1 MRFTREL
8 DWIDAQATRM
18 TSVVEE
24 WAGISSASFDRD
36 GLGRMTATLERALPT
51 LGGLIEVH
59 ELPAAQII
67 DGNGRSSERA
77 LGKALRIVKRPEH
90 PRRVFL
96 GIHSDTVHPAD
107 RSPRVERTDS
117 GTLRGPGVA
126 DAKGGLAVL
135 WVALEAFERSAL
147 ADSFG
152 WEVLINPDEELGSPG
167 SASLLSEA
175 ARRSRLGLL
184 FEPALPGGALASARK
199 GSGNFTA
206 IIRGRAAHAGRDF
219 EIGRNAVIALADLA
233 LRLDRLS
240 GTAPGL
246 TVNVGRVEGGGA
258 VNVVPDLAICR
269 FNVRCETAADQLHA
283 EHEIRRAANDVAS
296 SRNGITV
303 ELDGGFSAPPKP
315 LDGTMQALLGEFA
328 ACGREL
334 GFGLTWQAT
343 GGVCDGNRLA
353 AEGLPT
359 IDSLGPRGG
368 GIHSFDEYVVLESL
382 PERAKLTAL
391 FLLKL
396 AAGEIAWPARL
407 TEGGR

>member
-1 MRFTREL
+1 MGLPREL
-8 DWIDAQATRM
+8 DWIDAQAARM
-18 TSVVEE
+18 ASVVEE

-36 GLGRMTATLERALPT
+36 GLGRMTETLERALRT
-51 LGGLIEVH
+51 LGGTIEVH
-59 ELPAAQII
+59 ELPAVQII
-67 DGNGRSSERA
+67 DGNGQRSERA
-77 LGKALRIVKRPEH
+77 LGKALRIIKRPEH

-96 GIHSDTVHPAD
+96 GIHSDTVHEAD
-107 RSPRVERTDS
+107 RSPRVQRTDS

-135 WVALEAFERSAL
+135 WIALEAFERSAL
-147 ADSFG
+147 ADKLG

-167 SASLLSEA
+167 SAGLLCEA
-175 ARRSRLGLL
+175 AERCRLGLL

-206 IIRGRAAHAGRDF
+206 VIRGRAAHAGRDF
-219 EIGRNAVIALADLA
+219 ELGRNAVIALADLA
-233 LRLDRLS
+233 LRLDRLT
-240 GTAPGL
+240 GAAPGL
-246 TVNVGRVEGGGA
+246 TLNVGRVEGGGA

-269 FNVRCETAADQLHA
+269 FNVRCETAADQLLA
-283 EHEIRRAANDVAS
+283 EHEIRSAANDVAS
-296 SRNGITV
+296 GRSGITV

-315 LDGTMQALLGEFA
+315 LERTTQTLLEQLA

-334 GFGLTWQAT
+334 GFGITWQAT

-353 AEGLPT
+353 AAGLPT

-368 GIHSFDEYVVLESL
+368 GIHSPDEYLVLDSL

-391 FLLKL
+391 FLLEL
-396 AAGEIAWPARL
+396 AAGEIAWPERL
-407 TEGGR
+407 TKAGR